1 MNAFQKK
8 FQKLLTEAP
17 GDPELPDP
25 VSDEEDAEA
34 FEGGLDQGTNP
45 DDFNDVPENPINDLK
60 KQQYGQTMD
69 TLQGWIGDVEGWIE
83 QLNGLDEGSMNHILN
98 KADCDSVMADIR
110 RSESKKI
117 SRLAQDL
124 SGLGESLK
132 QYLLQAQQK
141 KDSNETI

>member
-8 FQKLLTEAP
+8 FQRLLTEAP
-17 GDPELPDP
+17 EDPELPEP
-25 VSDEEDAEA
+25 VSDDEDAAA
-34 FEGGLDQGTNP
+34 FEGGLDQDTGP
-45 DDFNDVPENPINDLK
+45 DDFNDVPDNPMNNLK
-60 KQQYGQTMD
+60 KQQYSQTIE
-69 TLQGWIGDVEGWIE
+69 TIQGWIGEVESWIE
-83 QLNGLDEGSMNHILN
+83 TLNGLDGNSMNFQLN

-132 QYLLQAQQK
+132 QYLLTAQQK